1 MLAFPSLAGAPAV
14 YQGVGRDAIAAQCA
28 LELARSRPLVE
39 DGPETLAPIENVV
52 FADTLKAWL
61 DQQCKGL
68 RVFDF
73 SIHVST
79 GTGASDESS
88 TNSGV
93 TIFLSNDPS
102 EIWHQV
108 WCLERR
114 WKDLER
120 AAPGLAGS
128 ALFAICSAHVW
139 SVPIFTPNVGLGFAV
154 HYHWQGEDDET
165 WVLKEITEDGQDAG
179 EIDIF
184 RRADFDKAIPKQATF
199 PKILSRRKLARLARR
214 GGAIG
219 KIAELSRSIVVAV
232 MAEHKRQRREKIEM
246 TFSNDYDDDGQA
258 LAYALALRWNP
269 TDPLAQLTD
278 DHLEYISQIGG
289 SDTLGW
295 FSLQPRQIPAWIAQM
310 ERRFAIVRMIDEL
323 VPLIATRQSR
333 S

>member
-1 MLAFPSLAGAPAV
+1 MLALPSLAGAPAV

-39 DGPETLAPIENVV
+39 PRSGTAPLEQMA

-61 DQQCKGL
+61 DEQCKGL

-73 SIHVST
+73 SIDANT
-79 GTGASDESS
+79 GPADYRSADSAL
-88 TNSGV
+88 

-114 WKDLER
+114 WKELER
-120 AAPGLAGS
+120 SAPGLAGS

-139 SVPIFTPNVGLGFAV
+139 SVPIFTPDIGLGFAV

-165 WVLKEITEDGQDAG
+165 WVLKDLVEGGENADA
-179 EIDIF
+179 IDIF
-184 RRADFDKAIPKQATF
+184 RRADFDKAIPKEVTF
-199 PKILSRRKLARLARR
+199 PRLLSRPRLIRLARR
-214 GGAIG
+214 RGTVG
-219 KIAELSRSIVVAV
+219 KIAELTRGIVDAV
-232 MAEHKRQRREKIEM
+232 VTERRRQNREKVDM
-246 TFSNDYDDDGQA
+246 TFSAEYDDGEA

-269 TDPLAQLTD
+269 RDPLAQLVD
-278 DHLEYISQIGG
+278 DHLEYVSQIGG
-289 SDTLGW
+289 SDSLGW
-295 FSLQPRQIPAWIAQM
+295 FNLVPRQIPSWIAQM

-323 VPLIATRQSR
+323 VPLIATRQGR
-333 S
+333 R